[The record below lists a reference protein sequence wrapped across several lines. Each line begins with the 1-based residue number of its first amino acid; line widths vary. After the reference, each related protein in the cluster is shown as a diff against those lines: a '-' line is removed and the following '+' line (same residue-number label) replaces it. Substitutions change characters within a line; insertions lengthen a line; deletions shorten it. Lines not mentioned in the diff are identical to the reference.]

1 MHEPECG
8 AGGHRQLLSSRVT
21 LPPGAGLVGAFHC
34 SPYHMWALR
43 ILLWVLT
50 LVHKRYSTQT
60 LQHPSGLPS
69 PLWSSFHRCWPCW
82 LPVRSPGH
90 MLPCFQQS
98 LKYLLPFYRLFHSKR
113 WMVWCSASWWVWQ
126 PLLLAWERRE
136 GTRLKFSSLK
146 SVCPAQGDW
155 RKCPHLPHV
164 ASPQTVFL
172 NLLEHRGEPVWCLQ
186 QESLY
191 KPETTG
197 SVFIWLVDW
206 AQVNLTA
213 NIVQKVD
220 LYLNV
225 WTLISL

>member
-21 LPPGAGLVGAFHC
+21 LPPGAGLAGAFHC

-50 LVHKRYSTQT
+50 LVHKRYSTQA
-60 LQHPSGLPS
+60 LQHPSCLTS

-113 WMVWCSASWWVWQ
+113 WMVWCSVSWWVWQ
-126 PLLLAWERRE
+126 PLLLDWERRE
-136 GTRLKFSSLK
+136 GTRLKFSSLN
-146 SVCPAQGDW
+146 SECPAQGDW

-186 QESLY
+186 QERACISQ
-191 KPETTG
+191 KPQG
-197 SVFIWLVDW
+197 LSSFGW
-206 AQVNLTA
+206 
-213 NIVQKVD
+213 
-220 LYLNV
+220 
-225 WTLISL
+225 